1 VGQTERE
8 GEGVKTDQTE
18 SSPIKPNQTKSNLPE
33 GQMDLPEAKMDVPE
47 GNEGGGMKAF
57 QTQSNP
63 VKPEREV

>member
-1 VGQTERE
+1 
-8 GEGVKTDQTE
+8 
-18 SSPIKPNQTKSNLPE
+18 
-33 GQMDLPEAKMDVPE
+33 MDLPEAKMDVPE